1 MAANKLIVCTICA
14 RGGSK
19 GVPGKNIRMLGGKP
33 LIAHSVERAIESGL
47 FEIIAIS
54 SDDDAILQAGGDAG
68 AQLLIKRPAELAT
81 DESGKVPAIVHAL
94 FAVEEHLGRK
104 ADIQVDLSTTA
115 PLRSAQDIRD
125 AVALLESSGATSVIT
140 GQHAPASP
148 YFNMVEANPDG
159 TVFVSKRVEPQ
170 YLRRQDAP
178 VVYAMNGSIYVW
190 DRDRFVDAPNVFYD
204 DTRLL
209 EMPAERSVDIDTE
222 FDFRVAEFVH
232 EAGLTR

>member
-1 MAANKLIVCTICA
+1 MTRVCTICA

-33 LIAHSVERAIESGL
+33 LIAHSVERALETGL
-47 FEIIAIS
+47 FAIVAVS
-54 SDDDAILQAGGDAG
+54 SDDDAILAAGAAAG
-68 AQLLIKRPAELAT
+68 AQLSIKRPDELAT

-94 FAVEEHLGRK
+94 LAVEAHLGRQVE
-104 ADIQVDLSTTA
+104 ILVDLATTA
-115 PLRSAQDIRD
+115 PLRWASDIAD
-125 AVALLESSGATSVIT
+125 AVALMEASGATSVIT
-140 GQHAPASP
+140 GSAARASP
-148 YFNMVEANPDG
+148 YFSMVERAPDG
-159 TVFVSKRVEPQ
+159 TVHVSKRADPP

-178 VVYAMNGSIYVW
+178 EVFEMNGSIYVW
-190 DRDRFVDAPNVFYD
+190 RRDPFVAAPNVFYP

-232 EAGLTR
+232 DAGLARG